1 MRRNLLKSLLFCA
14 SAFLMNYSSLNALGS
29 ELAKINKVVLD
40 GVFSD
45 GTKVTLIL
53 ANAKVT
59 SEDKE
64 ERYGA
69 DGGPVDTKLET
80 MEISINGV
88 PIAFTKSNYAK
99 LGNVHIQYGASIE
112 RTSKDTFRV
121 KLEGGD
127 GAGAYTALFDF
138 SFTQFIKKSILD
150 KEMEMYLE

>member
-1 MRRNLLKSLLFCA
+1 
-14 SAFLMNYSSLNALGS
+14 MNYSSLNALGS
-29 ELAKINKVVLD
+29 EIAKINKVVLD

-88 PIAFTKSNYAK
+88 PITFTKSNYAE
-99 LGNVHIQYGASIE
+99 LGNVNIQCGASIE
-112 RTSKDTFRV
+112 RTSKDTFRI
-121 KLEGGD
+121 KLKGGD
-127 GAGAYTALFDF
+127 GAGTYTALFDF

-150 KEMEMYLE
+150 KSRETN